1 MKVAVV
7 GTGIAGLGAAYLLM
21 RRHDV
26 EVFEQARTLGGHS
39 NTISVIGPGG
49 RPLGLDTGFLVHNH
63 TNYPNL
69 VRLFAEL
76 GVATQDSEMSFSVSC
91 ERCRLEYSGRGPWA
105 QGTNLLRPGF
115 LSLSREIVRFLRTAD
130 QEVSRL
136 DGDITLSEF
145 TTNAGYSTNFR
156 DHFLM
161 PLTASIWSTAPD
173 QALEFPAAF
182 AIGFLRNHGMLGLR
196 RFTWRTVTGGSRTYV
211 DAITT
216 RLGSRVH
223 AETRVTTVRR
233 DPDGVDVIV
242 ADGTSRRF
250 DAVVLATHADQS
262 LALLADPSADEARV
276 LGAFTFTEN
285 ETVLH
290 SDPRMI
296 PRRRGARAA
305 WNYRIADCRSQTSA
319 LTMTYDLNRL
329 QALPRERPYLVTLNR
344 GAEIAEH
351 EIITRIVYH
360 HPRVTFASLRA
371 QDELPQIAGQRR
383 TWFCGAWQGYGFH
396 EDGFVSAIR
405 VARDFGVEW

>member
-21 RRHDV
+21 RHHDV
-26 EVFEQARTLGGHS
+26 EVFEQADRAGGHS
-39 NTISVIGPGG
+39 NTISVPGRAG
-49 RPLGLDTGFLVHNH
+49 TQLGLDTGFIVHNE

-76 GVATQDSEMSFSVSC
+76 GVPTQDSEMSFSVSC
-91 ERCRLEYSGRGPWA
+91 ARCGLEYSGRGPWA

-115 LSLSREIVRFLRTAD
+115 LRLAREIARFLRTAD
-130 QEVSRL
+130 QVTSHVH
-136 DGDITLSEF
+136 GDVTLSEF
-145 TTNAGYSTNFR
+145 TRREGYSTHFR

-211 DAITT
+211 DAIAARLGT
-216 RLGSRVH
+216 RLHLR
-223 AETRVTTVRR
+223 TPVTGVRR
-233 DPDGVDVIV
+233 DLDGVDVQL
-242 ADGTSRRF
+242 ASGTTRRF
-250 DAVVLATHADQS
+250 DAVVMAAHADQS
-262 LALLADPSADEARV
+262 LALLADPSDDEARI
-276 LGAFTFTEN
+276 LGAFGSTAN

-290 SDPRMI
+290 SDTRMI

-305 WNYRIADCRSQTSA
+305 WNYRIDDCRSPSSA

-329 QALPRERPYLVTLNR
+329 QDLRHERPYLVTLNC
-344 GAEIAEH
+344 GADIAEH
-351 EIITRIVYH
+351 EVIERIVYH
-360 HPRVTFASLRA
+360 HPRVTFASLNA
-371 QDELPQIAGQRR
+371 QRELPLISGARR

-396 EDGFVSAIR
+396 EDGLASAVR
-405 VARDFGVEW
+405 VARDFGVDW

>member
-1 MKVAVV
+1 MKVAVI

-21 RRHDV
+21 RRHDI
-26 EVFEQARTLGGHS
+26 EVFERAATLGGHS
-39 NTISVIGPGG
+39 NTIPVIGRGG
-49 RPLGLDTGFLVHNH
+49 VPLGLDTGFLVHNQ

-69 VRLFAEL
+69 VRLFTEL

-91 ERCRLEYSGRGPWA
+91 ERCGLEYSGRGPWS

-115 LSLSREIVRFLRTAD
+115 LALSREIVRFLRTA
-130 QEVSRL
+130 EVAVTRL
-136 DGDITLSEF
+136 EGDVTLSEF
-145 TTNAGYSTNFR
+145 TRIAGYSTQFR

-161 PLTASIWSTAPD
+161 PLAASIWSTAPD
-173 QALEFPAAF
+173 QALDFPATF

-211 DAITT
+211 QAIA
-216 RLGSRVH
+216 RQLGERVH
-223 AETRVTTVRR
+223 VQTPVTAVRR
-233 DPDGVDVIV
+233 DPDGVDVHL
-242 ADGTSRRF
+242 AGGASRRF

-262 LALLADPSADEARV
+262 LALLADPSADETRI
-276 LGAFTFTEN
+276 LGAFAFTEN

-305 WNYRIADCRSQTSA
+305 WNYRIADCQSPTSA

-329 QALPRERPYLVTLNR
+329 QDLPRECPYLVTLNR

-351 EIITRIVYH
+351 EIIRRIVYH
-360 HPRVTFASLRA
+360 HPRVTFDSLRA
-371 QDELPQIAGQRR
+371 QRELPQIAGHRR

-396 EDGFVSAIR
+396 EDGFASAIR
-405 VARDFGVEW
+405 VAHDLGVAW